1 MRHTPLLSVLYG
13 NFSTT
18 DSPTA
23 WVEKRV
29 PIGPLWGPTSPM
41 TQSDAVVAISDQGL
55 CVRLRVPPVSH
66 HTPCQ
71 LASPHATSEQSVP
84 GLRPLLGPIR
94 DKEGCDLPRQAPGWT
109 AQGQPHSRTSA
120 HPPPTQAGP
129 RAGHPHGLSTDCPLC
144 LEWFMQSLQLLPGVD
159 VMIPSSG
166 N

>member
-1 MRHTPLLSVLYG
+1 MFILKCYRLTLRHTPLLSVLYG

-84 GLRPLLGPIR
+84 GELQNWTPRPAHFHG
-94 DKEGCDLPRQAPGWT
+94 
-109 AQGQPHSRTSA
+109 STSA
-120 HPPPTQAGP
+120 CTHLPPPHTFT
-129 RAGHPHGLSTDCPLC
+129 HTCTHICDTHGTWLPVWYNHKQCC
-144 LEWFMQSLQLLPGVD
+144 QGLQLKVCGILGTNVE
-159 VMIPSSG
+159 
-166 N
+166 